1 LISPESP
8 PLVSLIMAT
17 VGRIDEIARFLAAFE
32 AEAFDEVEIILVDQ
46 SLGDKK
52 ESIIEIIEKNNK
64 KNRIR
69 YFRDEGK
76 GLSRARNIGLAISR
90 GRIVGFPDDDCWY
103 SGDIILRVVDFFK
116 NENNNE
122 NYGIISGQYSE
133 PNVINEIF
141 PKNSCD
147 LTVKNCSNRV
157 SSVGLFIDQEN
168 IGQNTIYFDENI
180 GAGTAMPAG
189 EETDLVM
196 RLLNGG
202 VKGRYE
208 PNLIIF
214 HNIERRPEE
223 RRANLQALQKAYWY
237 VISKNYDFGLL
248 TTRLLKEIMIL
259 LLTPSELNRTSRLKA
274 IYEGVRSGRRAHR
287 EPCVL
292 NIQ

>member
-1 LISPESP
+1 
-8 PLVSLIMAT
+8 MAT

-32 AEAFDEVEIILVDQ
+32 AEVSDEVEIILVDQ
-46 SLGDKK
+46 SLGGKK
-52 ESIIEIIEKNNK
+52 ESIIEIIEKSNHR
-64 KNRIR
+64 NRIR

-76 GLSRARNIGLAISR
+76 GLSRARNIGVAISR

-103 SGDIILRVVDFFK
+103 SGDIICRVVNFFK
-116 NENNNE
+116 NGSE

-133 PNVINEIF
+133 PNVINDKF

-147 LTVKNCSNRV
+147 LTVKNCLNRV
-157 SSVGLFIDQEN
+157 SSVGLFIDQKN
-168 IGQNTIYFDENI
+168 IGRNTICFDEGI

-223 RRANLQALQKAYWY
+223 KRANLQALQKAYWY

-259 LLTPSELNRTSRLKA
+259 LLRPSKLNRTSRLKA
-274 IYEGVRSGRRAHR
+274 IYEGVRSGRRARR
-287 EPCVL
+287 EPCML
-292 NIQ
+292 SIQ